1 MQALHFLNIF
11 IHTHTM
17 KLILKKSSFLFE
29 NFLCSCCKESA
40 LSYICFASVN
50 TIHNVRICSLEK
62 RSQSFWPN
70 LHELD
75 GAFQNADI
83 CYCGSSNFS
92 LMYTLLYFLSVQHW
106 TGNWNV
112 SAILYAVVL
121 HGTVDMGYLSQN
133 LRQHF
138 FLCHILCKI
147 ITYKHFC
154 SREYTSQARWDSV
167 SSTLIRDS

>member
-1 MQALHFLNIF
+1 
-11 IHTHTM
+11 M
-17 KLILKKSSFLFE
+17 KLILKQSSFLFE
-29 NFLCSCCKESA
+29 NCLCSCCKDNA

-50 TIHNVRICSLEK
+50 TIPNVRICSLEK
-62 RSQSFWPN
+62 WGLWFWPH
-70 LHELD
+70 LHTGFWYLKFMWKKCMNWT
-75 GAFQNADI
+75 GIFQNADL
-83 CYCGSSNFS
+83 CYCGSLNFF

-154 SREYTSQARWDSV
+154 SREYTSQACWDSV